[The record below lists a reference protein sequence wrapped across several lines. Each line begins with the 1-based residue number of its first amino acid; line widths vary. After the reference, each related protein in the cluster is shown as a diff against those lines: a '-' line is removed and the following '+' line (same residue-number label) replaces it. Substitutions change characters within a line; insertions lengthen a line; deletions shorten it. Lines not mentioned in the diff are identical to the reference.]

1 MNVDAI
7 CHWLPSVGAS
17 NELQIRLK
25 SHSVEVPSVLPSG
38 PGALFKKGAIFC
50 AVLICRVGGKKAG
63 TAQALPFI
71 FISYRFIYLILCF
84 GCTLGLHCC
93 MQAFSSFSEWSYS
106 SSWGAGF
113 SLQRLLLLGS
123 TGSRHPGF
131 SSCIRQSQ

>member
-1 MNVDAI
+1 MNVDAV
-7 CHWLPSVGAS
+7 CHWLPSVGTS

-25 SHSVEVPSVLPSG
+25 SAEVPSVLPSG
-38 PGALFKKGAIFC
+38 PGALFKKGAILC

-71 FISYRFIYLILCF
+71 FFFLKIYLFNFFF

-93 MQAFSSFSEWSYS
+93 MQAFSSFNECSYS
-106 SSWGAGF
+106 SLWCAGF
-113 SLQRLLLLGS
+113 SLQWLLLLGS

-131 SSCIRQSQ
+131 SSFIRQSE